1 MPCYIPCFLSSSH
14 NILNGAKDCS
24 SQRLPKKTSRR
35 TGYPTQKDIDYLQ
48 LKRWSLMVS
57 KHCLP
62 YKIKPTVSNG
72 NLKSL
77 CMLCT
82 HFPAASFGLLWGWS
96 MGLWRH
102 LTDVT
107 KWLFTGSVCPV
118 SILQSKKKNKV
129 ITLGTLLHLILS
141 GAESGAI
148 CVLARGSQHPQT
160 NDKLTS

>member
-1 MPCYIPCFLSSSH
+1 MLWTAHRIRLPIPAEQLLSQPVFISSNTPGSFVLCYIPCSLSSSY
-14 NILNGAKDCS
+14 NILNGAEDCS

-35 TGYPTQKDIDYLQ
+35 TGYPTRKDIDYLQ

-77 CMLCT
+77 CMVST

-96 MGLWRH
+96 MGLWCH

-118 SILQSKKKNKV
+118 SILQSKKKNKQ
-129 ITLGTLLHLILS
+129 LS
-141 GAESGAI
+141 
-148 CVLARGSQHPQT
+148 V
-160 NDKLTS
+160 

>member
-1 MPCYIPCFLSSSH
+1 MLRYIPCFLSSLH
-14 NILNGAKDCS
+14 NIFNGAKNCS
-24 SQRLPKKTSRR
+24 SQGLPKKTSRR

-48 LKRWSLMVS
+48 LKRWSLKVS

-77 CMLCT
+77 CMVCT
-82 HFPAASFGLLWGWS
+82 HFPAASFSLLWGWS

-118 SILQSKKKNKV
+118 SILQSKKKNKQ
-129 ITLGTLLHLILS
+129 LSLS
-141 GAESGAI
+141 GPSYI
-148 CVLARGSQHPQT
+148 WFFLVLNPGPSAC
-160 NDKLTS
+160 

>member
-1 MPCYIPCFLSSSH
+1 MLWTAHGITDYPFLHSNFSSNLSSFHHPPQALLGFILFHFLSSSH
-14 NILNGAKDCS
+14 NILNGSKDCS

-35 TGYPTQKDIDYLQ
+35 TGYRTQEDSGYLQ

-57 KHCLP
+57 KHCVP

-77 CMLCT
+77 CVVCT
-82 HFPAASFGLLWGWS
+82 HFPAACFGLLWGWS
-96 MGLWRH
+96 MGLWGH

-118 SILQSKKKNKV
+118 SILQSKKNK
-129 ITLGTLLHLILS
+129 
-141 GAESGAI
+141 
-148 CVLARGSQHPQT
+148 
-160 NDKLTS
+160 